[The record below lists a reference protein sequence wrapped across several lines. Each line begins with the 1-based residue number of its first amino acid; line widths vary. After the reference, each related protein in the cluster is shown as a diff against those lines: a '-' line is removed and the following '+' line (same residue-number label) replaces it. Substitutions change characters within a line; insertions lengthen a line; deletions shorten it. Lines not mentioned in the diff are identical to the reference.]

1 MRFTELV
8 LQGVRRFGQT
18 HRFPLGDG
26 LTVFV
31 GGAGAGKTSFVD
43 VIVHLLFPDTSEP
56 ATTAFQAQGS
66 DVCRVAL
73 TLDDGR
79 GQVYRLVK
87 DLLRGSLALTRFD
100 AGSQQFAPVS
110 TTPAEILQYL
120 SSTLQLPQRDLFE
133 GLYVLRASDLP
144 SAAPAPAGD
153 AGLGVAP
160 PAGGPPGALAGGGAP
175 PGLQAGSGGFPG
187 YQGDSGGGGGGQ
199 FPGYQGGGFDDGG
212 EVLPDEPQ
220 ELRSQIE
227 VLERDLSA
235 ARMVDDLQ
243 FKLDGLQSEMF
254 ELEDKSK
261 GVRQAQQRLEDL
273 RQKQDQFSDLAEL
286 PGDFE
291 DRVKSYKQDGERHAR
306 DLARLDEERERWE
319 KQAEGSLPAPLLR
332 NRNFQLGLAGGLV
345 ALLAGTAG
353 FFTLESL
360 RWLALLSIPAFG
372 VVVIA
377 AMRHIDQIMSAERA
391 ETRLGLLDERRKK
404 LERQFE
410 LESSIVKRT
419 MDRVGAESPERVL
432 EMYAKRNE
440 LLQAIQQAE
449 QEVAKQQAQAGQANL
464 EQRKAEL
471 QSEIDGIEAELAGM
485 SGLMMSPSEME
496 RKLGLMRDKL
506 DWLQSGGAGG
516 AAGGPGGD
524 PAASPGVGRPPG
536 ALGGG
541 DPAAALGVGA
551 PPGAMGGG
559 DPAAAL
565 GVGAPPG
572 AMGGGPAA
580 GELGPAGAEPLQAG
594 PADGGGGGPVVC
606 RRLLKLAEDLFLTD
620 LERLA
625 PAICPRASQFMAALS
640 TNAYIKLQ
648 FDPRAEVELVEAA
661 SGVPS
666 PLAALPAEQQDRAF
680 LALWLTVIEAFS
692 KKTPVPVL
700 LDDPVAALP
709 AALQPLTGRMLAGIG
724 RGTQVV
730 LLTAHSEL
738 AQHGAAAYSL

>member
-100 AGSQQFAPVS
+100 TGSQQFAPVS
-110 TTPAEILQYL
+110 SSPAEILQYL
-120 SSTLQLPQRDLFE
+120 SSTLHLPQRDLFE
-133 GLYVLRASDLP
+133 GLYVLRAGDLP
-144 SAAPAPAGD
+144 SAAPAPA
-153 AGLGVAP
+153 AGPGAA
-160 PAGGPPGALAGGGAP
+160 PAGGPPGALTGGSPPAGLQTAPGGGA
-175 PGLQAGSGGFPG
+175 GGFPG
-187 YQGDSGGGGGGQ
+187 YQGDAGGGGGH

-212 EVLPDEPQ
+212 EVLPDDPQ
-220 ELRSQIE
+220 QLRSQID

-261 GVRQAQQRLEDL
+261 GVRQAQQRLEEL
-273 RQKQDQFSDLAEL
+273 RRKQDQFSDLAEL

-291 DRVKSYKQDGERHAR
+291 ERVKSYKQDGERHAR

-353 FFTLESL
+353 FFTIESL
-360 RWLALLSIPAFG
+360 RWIALLSIPAFG

-419 MDRVGAESPERVL
+419 MEQVGADSPERVI

-440 LLQAIQQAE
+440 LLAAIQQAE
-449 QEVAKQQAQAGQANL
+449 QDVAKQQAQVGQANL

-471 QSEIDGIEAELAGM
+471 QSEIDGIESELASM

-506 DWLQSGGAGG
+506 DWLESGGAAGG
-516 AAGGPGGD
+516 AAGAAAAPLGGG
-524 PAASPGVGRPPG
+524 APPG
-536 ALGGG
+536 AMGSG

-572 AMGGGPAA
+572 AMGGGGAA
-580 GELGPAGAEPLQAG
+580 GGLGPAGPEPLQAG
-594 PADGGGGGPVVC
+594 PAGGGGAGPEVC

-625 PAICPRASQFMAALS
+625 PAVCPRASQFMAALS
-640 TNAYIKLQ
+640 TNAYTELK
-648 FDPRAEVELVEAA
+648 FDARAELELVEAA

-666 PLAALPAEQQDRAF
+666 PLAALPAEQQDRVF

-709 AALQPLTGRMLAGIG
+709 PELHPLTGRMLAGIG

>member
-8 LQGVRRFGQT
+8 FQGVRRFGQT
-18 HRFPLGDG
+18 HRFALGDG

-79 GQVYRLVK
+79 GQIYRLVK

-110 TTPAEILQYL
+110 SSPAEILQYL
-120 SSTLQLPQRDLFE
+120 SSTLHLPQRDLFE
-133 GLYVLRASDLP
+133 GLYVLRAGDLP
-144 SAAPAPAGD
+144 SSAPT
-153 AGLGVAP
+153 
-160 PAGGPPGALAGGGAP
+160 PAGGPPGALAGGVGP
-175 PGLQAGSGGFPG
+175 PGLQTGAGGFPG
-187 YQGDSGGGGGGQ
+187 YQGDTGGGGGVQ

-212 EVLPDEPQ
+212 EVLPDDPQ

-261 GVRQAQQRLEDL
+261 GVRQAQQRLEEL
-273 RQKQDQFSDLAEL
+273 RQKQEQFSDLADL

-291 DRVKSYKQDGERHAR
+291 ERVKSYKQDGERHAR

-319 KQAEGSLPAPLLR
+319 NQAEGSLPAPLLR

-360 RWLALLSIPAFG
+360 RWIALLSIPAFG

-391 ETRLGLLDERRKK
+391 EIRLGLLDERRKK

-419 MDRVGAESPERVL
+419 MERVGADSPERVI

-440 LLQAIQQAE
+440 LLEAIQQAE
-449 QEVAKQQAQAGQANL
+449 QGVAKQQ
-464 EQRKAEL
+464 
-471 QSEIDGIEAELAGM
+471 EIG
-485 SGLMMSPSEME
+485 
-496 RKLGLMRDKL
+496 
-506 DWLQSGGAGG
+506 
-516 AAGGPGGD
+516 
-524 PAASPGVGRPPG
+524 
-536 ALGGG
+536 
-541 DPAAALGVGA
+541 
-551 PPGAMGGG
+551 
-559 DPAAAL
+559 
-565 GVGAPPG
+565 
-572 AMGGGPAA
+572 
-580 GELGPAGAEPLQAG
+580 
-594 PADGGGGGPVVC
+594 
-606 RRLLKLAEDLFLTD
+606 
-620 LERLA
+620 
-625 PAICPRASQFMAALS
+625 RASC
-640 TNAYIKLQ
+640 
-648 FDPRAEVELVEAA
+648 RERV
-661 SGVPS
+661 
-666 PLAALPAEQQDRAF
+666 
-680 LALWLTVIEAFS
+680 
-692 KKTPVPVL
+692 
-700 LDDPVAALP
+700 
-709 AALQPLTGRMLAGIG
+709 
-724 RGTQVV
+724 
-730 LLTAHSEL
+730 
-738 AQHGAAAYSL
+738 